1 MLIFEKTLTSS
12 SNFNKKGIA
21 LSWLSAPVT
30 DRKNKLV
37 EKEKT
42 RRNLNLM
49 IFKQSYQLN
58 DGLIAN
64 NYIYY
69 WP

>member
-1 MLIFEKTLTSS
+1 FLLTQALLPAMLARQNGTIITVSS
-12 SNFNKKGIA
+12 LAA
-21 LSWLSAPVT
+21 LRP
-30 DRKNKLV
+30 
-37 EKEKT
+37 
-42 RRNLNLM
+42 NLLGGAAYGAFM